1 MEEEVKKEEN
11 KDGKKEQKKVKK
23 EKSSEIVGSI
33 IMISPVKTVF
43 KKLTKIS
50 KERNINM
57 STLCEKIVEDYV
69 ANYKKGS

>member
-1 MEEEVKKEEN
+1 METYDMEEEV
-11 KDGKKEQKKVKK
+11 KKEQKKVKK

-50 KERNINM
+50 KEREVNM
-57 STLCEKIVEDYV
+57 STLCEEIVEEYV
-69 ANYKKGS
+69 ANYKKGGG